1 MRIFFLMFFFLIRL
15 SFQENLF
22 PSTEQSILLSLK
34 QHWSDP
40 EIFQSWDL
48 KYSPCSWSGVSC
60 MNGFGRVTQLIL
72 GGNNITG
79 TIPSTICQLKNLT
92 LIDLS
97 NNNISGTIPASLKDC
112 SKLQHLDL
120 SNNYLRGQIPGE
132 LFRIDRLASLYLKG
146 NMFSGEMPKEISAS
160 QLENLD
166 LSGNYLDSSIPEEF
180 GSLKKLV
187 KLDLS
192 HNSLSGSITNQL
204 FQLHRLRHLLLS
216 HNYLSGVIPNATDL
230 FSLYSM
236 DLSHNQLKGS
246 ISKRFW
252 DLPGLHA
259 LDLSYNQ
266 LSGDIS
272 ESIEHLLPS
281 NTLRLCS
288 NKFSGRISAEFVKL
302 TYEDNCF
309 DESNLCSTS
318 KNSFPDIPSCSSG
331 DKVRKFLRE
340 KHLII
345 LIPAVVV
352 GIAIQSVWIFYMV
365 RKHWWKKDC
374 ISMQLVWIFSLIRK
388 PWWKKKQNIE
398 EDLKLISFHKLRV
411 TTEDI
416 MSGLK
421 DENVI
426 GHGGSG
432 KVYRVVIDQ
441 IGDTYAVKSI
451 WHDKSSGG
459 KLPKDFLA
467 EVRILG
473 SIRHKNIVKLF
484 CCIFSTDKN
493 LLVYEYFEKQ
503 SLDKWLHRKRR
514 AASPGQSSIPALDWR
529 KRLKIAIGV
538 AQGLCYMHHDC
549 TRPIIHRD
557 IKSSN
562 ILLDSEFSA
571 KIADFGLAK
580 MLNKRDDDPETAS
593 AIAGTFGY
601 IAPEYASTFKVN
613 VKTDIYSFGVVL
625 LELTTGREPIIQ
637 DEQMNLA
644 QWAQKHYREG
654 NCIVE
659 ALDGEIMEATNLEQM
674 TSVFKLGLMCTG
686 ALPSG
691 RPSMKEVCYILQS
704 CRDPKL

>member
-1 MRIFFLMFFFLIRL
+1 MTNNYLILLKYKFIIKESSCHFFLTMRIFFLMFFFLIRL

-120 SNNYLRGQIPGE
+120 SNNYLRGQIP
-132 LFRIDRLASLYLKG
+132 
-146 NMFSGEMPKEISAS
+146 
-160 QLENLD
+160 
-166 LSGNYLDSSIPEEF
+166 
-180 GSLKKLV
+180 
-187 KLDLS
+187 
-192 HNSLSGSITNQL
+192 
-204 FQLHRLRHLLLS
+204 
-216 HNYLSGVIPNATDL
+216 
-230 FSLYSM
+230 
-236 DLSHNQLKGS
+236 
-246 ISKRFW
+246 
-252 DLPGLHA
+252 
-259 LDLSYNQ
+259 
-266 LSGDIS
+266 
-272 ESIEHLLPS
+272 
-281 NTLRLCS
+281 
-288 NKFSGRISAEFVKL
+288 GRISAEFVKL